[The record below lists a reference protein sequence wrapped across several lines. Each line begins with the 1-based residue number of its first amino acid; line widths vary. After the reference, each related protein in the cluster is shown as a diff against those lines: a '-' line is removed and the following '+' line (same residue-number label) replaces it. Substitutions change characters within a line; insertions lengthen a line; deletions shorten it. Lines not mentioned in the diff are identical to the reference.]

1 MNIDLIRTACQL
13 RLFPRLVKPF
23 QRNCLDKMVA
33 INEIVSEAAAT
44 FVEDCKK
51 ANLKLRKAEPT
62 EKVEKEY
69 AQAFLAYHLHLH
81 QEKNLVKALP

>member
-1 MNIDLIRTACQL
+1 MEPNYEYRFDKNGVPVAVISAFGKAPLEEL
-13 RLFPRLVKPF
+13 P
-23 QRNCLDKMVA
+23 LDKMVA

-51 ANLKLRKAEPT
+51 ANLKLRKQNLR

-81 QEKNLVKALP
+81 QEKNW